1 MTKKTNTYA
10 NITAA
15 ASENTNKYAETGML
29 GVTTAAA
36 KIAAAAASNTANKAD
51 KPSLSIV
58 IPAFN
63 EEKRIKYTIS
73 KLRTFLKLKKFNY
86 EIIAVDDGSTD
97 NTINALKD
105 ISNSDLRIITITKSG
120 KGAAVKSGI
129 LAANYEYIFFMDA
142 DLSTDEQEIS
152 RFINIFKNEP
162 DVDVIIG
169 SRYLPEN
176 STIIQPPFRNMVG
189 KTFSLLKSQLLGLN
203 YYDSQCGFKAF
214 RKEAAQKIFSKVT
227 VKGFSFDVEVLYI
240 AELNKMK
247 VKETGVEWCHRTGG
261 HVNIMIDSIPMI
273 LDLFKIYLKKNYYL
287 NQ

>member
-1 MTKKTNTYA
+1 MIKKTNT
-10 NITAA
+10 NTDIDT
-15 ASENTNKYAETGML
+15 NTNTDKYAETGAA
-29 GVTTAAA
+29 TAANA
-36 KIAAAAASNTANKAD
+36 TRKAD

-73 KLRTFLKLKKFNY
+73 KLRTFLKLKKINY

-97 NTINALKD
+97 HTINALKD

-120 KGAAVKSGI
+120 KGAAVKSGM

-152 RFINIFKNEP
+152 KFINIFKNEP

-176 STIIQPPFRNMVG
+176 STIVQQPPFRNMVG

-203 YYDSQCGFKAF
+203 YHDSQCGFKAF

-227 VKGFSFDVEVLYI
+227 VNGFSFDVEVLYI
-240 AELNKMK
+240 AELNKIK
-247 VKETGVEWCHRTGG
+247 VKEIAVEWCHRTGG

-273 LDLFKIYLKKNYYL
+273 IDLFKIYLKKNYYL
-287 NQ
+287 NQHQQ